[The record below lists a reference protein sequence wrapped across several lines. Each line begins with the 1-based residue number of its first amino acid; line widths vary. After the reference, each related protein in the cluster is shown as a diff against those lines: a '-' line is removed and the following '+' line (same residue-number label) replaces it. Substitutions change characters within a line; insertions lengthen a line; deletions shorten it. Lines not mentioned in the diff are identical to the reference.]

1 MVLCTGG
8 KAMDKLQALHAF
20 VVVAES
26 GGFSSAARKLELA
39 TSSVT
44 RSVDALEE
52 ALGTALL
59 NRTTRQ
65 VTLSD
70 AGKTYYARARRIL
83 EDVAEA
89 DASVTDRGDEPSGP
103 LRVSVPVE
111 FARQCISPH
120 LGAFLAR
127 YPKLDLDITL
137 TDTVSDLVS
146 ERIDLAIRLGTPP
159 PDASVISRHIGNFSR
174 YVVASHAYLS
184 AFGTPAEPDDLTAHQ
199 SLRFSYGADRQVWT
213 FCKDGQQTEVVVT
226 GRLKTNNSDILRE
239 AALNGS
245 GIALLPSWLV
255 ASDVQ
260 SGRLTKLFEGYEVNP
275 NNARSAVTALY
286 LPNQRGSRRIS
297 AFIDLVANAAQL
309 QS

>member
-1 MVLCTGG
+1 
-8 KAMDKLQALHAF
+8 MDKLQALRAF
-20 VVVAES
+20 VVVTES

-44 RSVDALEE
+44 RAVDALEE
-52 ALGTALL
+52 SLGTALL

-83 EDVAEA
+83 DDVAEA
-89 DASVTDRGDEPSGP
+89 DAAVTDRGEEPSGP

-120 LGAFLAR
+120 LGAFLLR

-137 TDTVSDLVS
+137 TDSVADLVS
-146 ERIDLAIRLGTPP
+146 DRIDLAIRLGMPP
-159 PDASVISRHIGNFSR
+159 PDASVISRHIGDFSR
-174 YVVASHAYLS
+174 CVVASHAYLS
-184 AFGTPAEPDDLTAHQ
+184 EFGTPLEPEELSAHQ
-199 SLRFSYGADRQVWT
+199 SLRFSYGPDQQVWT
-213 FCKDGQQTEVVVT
+213 FCKNGQQSEVVVT

-239 AALNGS
+239 AALNGA

-255 ASDVQ
+255 AADVQ
-260 SGRLTKLFEGYEVNP
+260 SGRLTRLFEDYEVNP
-275 NNARSAVTALY
+275 NNTRSAVTAIY

-297 AFIDLVANAAQL
+297 AFIELVSGAANL
-309 QS
+309 R

>member
-1 MVLCTGG
+1 
-8 KAMDKLQALHAF
+8 MDKLQALRAF
-20 VVVAES
+20 VVVTES

-44 RSVDALEE
+44 RAVDALEE

-70 AGKTYYARARRIL
+70 AGKTYYLSAKRIL
-83 EDVAEA
+83 EDIAEA
-89 DASVTDRGDEPSGP
+89 DAAVTDRGDAPTGP

-111 FARQCISPH
+111 FARHCISPH
-120 LGAFLAR
+120 LGAFLSR

-184 AFGTPAEPDDLTAHQ
+184 EFGTPAEPEALSAHQ

-213 FCKDGQQTEVVVT
+213 FCKDGLQSEVVVT

-239 AALNGS
+239 AALNGA

-255 ASDVQ
+255 AADVQ
-260 SGRLTKLFEGYEVNP
+260 SGRLTKLFEDYEVNP

-286 LPNQRGSRRIS
+286 LPNQRGSRRIA
-297 AFIDLVANAAQL
+297 AFIELVTVAANL
-309 QS
+309 Q

>member
-1 MVLCTGG
+1 
-8 KAMDKLQALHAF
+8 MDKLQALRAF

-26 GGFSSAARKLELA
+26 GGFSGAARTLGLA

-70 AGKTYYARARRIL
+70 AGKTYYARARQIL
-83 EDVAEA
+83 EDLAEA
-89 DASVTDRGDEPSGP
+89 DAAVGDRGEEASGP
-103 LRVSVPVE
+103 LRVSAPVE

-120 LGAFLAR
+120 LGAFLSR

-137 TDTVSDLVS
+137 TDTFSDLVT

-159 PDASVISRHIGNFSR
+159 PDAGVISRHIGTFKR
-174 YVVASHAYLS
+174 YVVASEAYLS
-184 AFGTPAEPDDLTAHQ
+184 EFGTPVEPADVSAHQ
-199 SLRFSYGADRQVWT
+199 ALRFSYGTDRQVWI
-213 FCKDGQQTEVVVT
+213 FSKDGVQTEVVVT

-239 AALNGS
+239 AARSGA

-255 ASDVQ
+255 APDVQ

-275 NNARSAVTALY
+275 NHARSAVTALY

-297 AFIDLVANAAQL
+297 AFIELVTTTADLQP
-309 QS
+309 

>member
-1 MVLCTGG
+1 
-8 KAMDKLQALHAF
+8 MDKLQALRAF

-44 RSVDALEE
+44 RTVDALEE

-70 AGKTYYARARRIL
+70 AGKTYYLRAKRIL
-83 EDVAEA
+83 EDIAEA
-89 DASVTDRGDEPSGP
+89 DAAVTDRGDDPSGP

-120 LGAFLAR
+120 LGAFLSR

-137 TDTVSDLVS
+137 TDTVADLVS

-174 YVVASHAYLS
+174 YVVASQAYLS
-184 AFGTPAEPDDLTAHQ
+184 EFGTPSKPDELTAHQ

-213 FCKDGQQTEVVVT
+213 FCKDGLQSEVVVT
-226 GRLKTNNSDILRE
+226 GRLKSNNSAILRE
-239 AALNGS
+239 AALNGA

-255 ASDVQ
+255 NADVQ
-260 SGRLTKLFEGYEVNP
+260 SGRLTKLFEDYEVNP
-275 NNARSAVTALY
+275 NNARSAVTGLY
-286 LPNQRGSRRIS
+286 LPNQRGSRRIG
-297 AFIDLVANAAQL
+297 AFIELVTGAANL
-309 QS
+309 Q

>member
-1 MVLCTGG
+1 
-8 KAMDKLQALHAF
+8 MDKLQALRAF
-20 VVVAES
+20 VEVAES

-44 RSVDALEE
+44 RAIDALEE
-52 ALGTALL
+52 GLGTALL

-70 AGKTYYARARRIL
+70 AGKTYYSRAKRIL

-89 DASVTDRGDEPSGP
+89 DAAVSDRGDEPSGP

-120 LGAFLAR
+120 LSTFLSR
-127 YPKLDLDITL
+127 HPKLDLDITL

-146 ERIDLAIRLGTPP
+146 DRIDLAIRLGTPP

-174 YVVASHAYLS
+174 YVVASQTYLRVS
-184 AFGTPAEPDDLTAHQ
+184 GTPVEPEELTAHQ

-213 FCKDGQQTEVVVT
+213 FCKNGVQSEVVVT
-226 GRLKTNNSDILRE
+226 GRLKTNNSELLRE

-260 SGRLTKLFEGYEVNP
+260 SGRLTRLFESYEVNP

-297 AFIDLVANAAQL
+297 AFIDLVTSAADL
-309 QS
+309 R